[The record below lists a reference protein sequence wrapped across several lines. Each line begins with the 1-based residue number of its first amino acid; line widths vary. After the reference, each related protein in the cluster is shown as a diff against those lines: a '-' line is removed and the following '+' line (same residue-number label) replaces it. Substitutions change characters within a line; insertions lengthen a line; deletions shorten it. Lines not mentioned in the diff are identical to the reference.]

1 MKSAAARFY
10 LAFFTLVSGSHVG
23 ASNAPSSTLAPADQ
37 CAVSSNTSSI
47 YSLPKLT
54 RFEIN
59 PKATV
64 SDACVSYS
72 HLDRLNRALIPSLKD
87 ITQDT
92 DFFAYYRL
100 NLFDQKC
107 PVRAWDDETGSC
119 GNIACKVDTL
129 EDEHDIPEIWR
140 AKELSKLEGPKAA
153 HPNKQKQ
160 EERDSQRPLQGGL
173 GEDVGESCVVEYDD
187 ECDERDY
194 CVPEDESATAKG
206 DYVSLVDN
214 PERFTGYAGSN
225 VWDAIYRE
233 NCFSKE
239 TPSSRPPQP
248 LNVFQAANDL
258 RNVIQA
264 GAPSEL
270 KLDDECLEKRVF
282 HRIISGMHTSITT
295 HICSDYLN
303 KTTGV
308 WGPNLE
314 CYRERLAP
322 YPERISNLY
331 FNYALIL
338 RSVTKLRTYLKGYTF
353 CSGDIGQN
361 AVTKQ
366 RILELSNVAS
376 NQSPFFDESV
386 MFQDPDIV
394 SGGLKED
401 FRNRFRNVSR
411 LMDCVGC
418 DKCRLWGKLQTVG
431 YGTAL
436 KVLFEYDE
444 HKNGENPTLKRT
456 ELVALV
462 NTLDRVSNSLTA
474 LSNMRLAIDRKAP
487 SQDENIVDTFTA
499 SREMSES
506 TGNYVDDLDP
516 LEEEEGEEEVEYR
529 GAWEEAKA
537 EARLVWRAYVYV
549 LRSWIVLPN
558 KLWHI
563 FLEESGRLW
572 NFWLGLP
579 VSPRSWEIHVPSRD
593 EL

>member
-1 MKSAAARFY
+1 MKPAAAHFY
-10 LAFFTLVSGSHVG
+10 LAFFSLFGGSRVG
-23 ASNAPSSTLAPADQ
+23 GTDVPSSTLAYADQ
-37 CAVSSNTSSI
+37 CAVSSNISSKTSS
-47 YSLPKLT
+47 PKLT
-54 RFEIN
+54 AFEIN
-59 PKATV
+59 PKAIV

-72 HLDRLNRALIPSLKD
+72 HLDPLNRD
-87 ITQDT
+87 ITQET

-107 PVRAWDDETGSC
+107 PVKAWDDENGSC

-160 EERDSQRPLQGGL
+160 KERGSQKPLQGGL
-173 GEDVGESCVVEYDD
+173 GENVGESCVV
-187 ECDERDY
+187 
-194 CVPEDESATAKG
+194 

-239 TPSSRPPQP
+239 LPSSRMPQP

-264 GAPSEL
+264 GAPASEL

-303 KTTGV
+303 KSTGT

-322 YPERISNLY
+322 YPERVSNLY
-331 FNYALIL
+331 FNYALLL

-353 CSGDIGQN
+353 CSGDIEQD
-361 AVTKQ
+361 VMTKQ
-366 RILELSNVAS
+366 RILKLSNVAS
-376 NQSPFFDESV
+376 KQPPFFDESV
-386 MFQDPDIV
+386 MFQDPDLV

-462 NTLDRVSNSLTA
+462 NTLDRVSKSLTA
-474 LSNMRLAIDRKAP
+474 LGKMRSMIDSEDSSRDGSLGK
-487 SQDENIVDTFTA
+487 SFMA
-499 SREMSES
+499 SREVARDV
-506 TGNYVDDLDP
+506 GDDVDDLDLP
-516 LEEEEGEEEVEYR
+516 EEEAEEELEYQD
-529 GAWEEAKA
+529 AWEDVKA
-537 EARLVWRAYVYV
+537 EARLVWRAYLYI
-549 LRSWIVLPN
+549 LRSWIALPN
-558 KLWHI
+558 KVWHI

-579 VSPRSWEIHVPSRD
+579 ISPRTWEIHVPSRD